1 KACGLTSPCSPT
13 TPTTA
18 TSRTAGCCNRQF
30 STSCGASH
38 LPETLSR
45 SSARPQYVKY
55 PSGSRRTISP
65 DTYHS
70 PRNPSLVFSI
80 CCQYPRARE
89 SPRTQSAPT
98 SPAGSSRPSSSH
110 TLTSKP
116 GTTVPSVPGRA
127 CPGRFERKMCHIS
140 AVPRPSSSS
149 PPNVRC
155 PRSSRSK
162 GSGSPADVE
171 LGHAEGHVAVAV
183 ADDSFRIA
191 FGRVRERRVGLHDD
205 LRSPR
210 GST

>member
-1 KACGLTSPCSPT
+1 YGLPRPCAPT

-18 TSRTAGCCNRQF
+18 TSFTAGWCSRQF

-80 CCQYPRARE
+80 CCQYPIARE
-89 SPRTQSAPT
+89 PPRTHSAPT

-116 GTTVPSVPGRA
+116 GTTVPSVPGRT
-127 CPGRFERKMCHIS
+127 CPGRFGEQHGGRADGEGKQQVG
-140 AVPRPSSSS
+140 AGRVPE
-149 PPNVRC
+149 
-155 PRSSRSK
+155 
-162 GSGSPADVE
+162 VE
-171 LGHAEGHVAVAV
+171 LGHADGHIALGVS
-183 ADDSFRIA
+183 DDPFGIA
-191 FGRVRERRVGLHDD
+191 LGRVREGGVGLHHG
-205 LRSPR
+205 LRLPC
-210 GST
+210 GSTREEPDRRVVAVSR